1 MEKQCSS
8 VKYLQK
14 GASNLSCNEKDSR
27 ITRLFK
33 IDGNGNIDKN
43 FDDSF
48 DIKVVDDVIS
58 NLKCSNVNPLGIIS
72 PNVGRL
78 NKIQAM
84 ISWDPYHTIVIFVMR
99 MDML

>member
-1 MEKQCSS
+1 MKICKKTWVKSKKAVKLQCSS

-14 GASNLSCNEKDSR
+14 GAPNLLCNEKDSR

-58 NLKCSNVNPLGIIS
+58 NLKCSNVNVFHG
-72 PNVGRL
+72 
-78 NKIQAM
+78 KK
-84 ISWDPYHTIVIFVMR
+84 
-99 MDML
+99 